1 MLPTCRVAPPAED
14 TKLRQESRLYTVVVK
29 RTVWLR
35 IPPARTTANKYLTFF
50 EIYGI
55 IIIESEGREMK
66 EKFVPYDKLS
76 KKARRELDKQKRK
89 MWDVSPVTKVVP
101 DKHKEKRDKQRFD
114 FS

>member
-1 MLPTCRVAPPAED
+1 
-14 TKLRQESRLYTVVVK
+14 
-29 RTVWLR
+29 
-35 IPPARTTANKYLTFF
+35 
-50 EIYGI
+50 
-55 IIIESEGREMK
+55 MK

-101 DKHKEKRDKQRFD
+101 DKHRKCKDSERFD